1 MDISLGK
8 LWEIVKDGEAWCAA
22 VHVVEKSRTGLS
34 DWTTTTSEWIS
45 SKEQAREFGLSKD
58 GDAAWVQRKMKVER
72 GSEMASLHWKKSLR

>member
-8 LWEIVKDGEAWCAA
+8 LRERVKDGEAWCAA
-22 VHVVEKSRTGLS
+22 VHVVAKSRTRLS
-34 DWTTTTSEWIS
+34 DRTTTSEWIS

-58 GDAAWVQRKMKVER
+58 GDAAWVQRKMKVET